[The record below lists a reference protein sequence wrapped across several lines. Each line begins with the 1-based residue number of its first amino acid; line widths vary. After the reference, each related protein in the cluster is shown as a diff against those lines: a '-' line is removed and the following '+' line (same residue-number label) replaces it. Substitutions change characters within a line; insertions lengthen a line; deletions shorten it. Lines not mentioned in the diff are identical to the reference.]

1 MRWGDPVTGGSVPL
15 AVPDGR
21 SFWGSAFRA
30 CSGIR
35 LWRSVSFS
43 SFTCSAGFRLP
54 KSGGCRFGGLSRV
67 PELSS
72 LPDITGEKQ
81 AVVAGFPG
89 LAEVFSARSFLSC
102 ASRGS
107 FPGVWDRW
115 IGLPVGVRLPYVSCP
130 PAPSLRSRPCEADGT
145 SPAADMF
152 LTDFGAVSSLFG
164 GAMFGSPS
172 PDKTGEKQVVEVVGG
187 CFSAPVLAEVSP
199 STRSFLSGCASRN
212 FFAGRLGS
220 TRMAPP
226 SRLGSRAPRR
236 PPAPSLR
243 FNPRPCCDP
252 ARISSPGLPRGA
264 FPPLVPRFGSFAWS
278 FLKTLGLGTGST
290 CRTA

>member
-1 MRWGDPVTGGSVPL
+1 MEIFLPGPVEAKPSKGFSPTPLLPTAPSSIAPQPSLYGQYTSLPNLSSCFRRYSSYGSMRWGDPVTGGSVPL

-67 PELSS
+67 PELGS

-81 AVVAGFPG
+81 AVVAGFRG

-107 FPGVWDRW
+107 FPGVWDRCDW
-115 IGLPVGVRLPYVSCP
+115 LAR
-130 PAPSLRSRPCEADGT
+130 
-145 SPAADMF
+145 
-152 LTDFGAVSSLFG
+152 G
-164 GAMFGSPS
+164 G
-172 PDKTGEKQVVEVVGG
+172 
-187 CFSAPVLAEVSP
+187 
-199 STRSFLSGCASRN
+199 
-212 FFAGRLGS
+212 
-220 TRMAPP
+220 
-226 SRLGSRAPRR
+226 
-236 PPAPSLR
+236 
-243 FNPRPCCDP
+243 
-252 ARISSPGLPRGA
+252 
-264 FPPLVPRFGSFAWS
+264 
-278 FLKTLGLGTGST
+278 
-290 CRTA
+290 